1 MLNRTDWDK
10 FAEATGASQDAL
22 QTIEGITQTAQS
34 YYEWTDSLTEE
45 PDDGKAF
52 FGRDAMANYFLIGA
66 RQLGVEIFSIQ
77 DGQVVLNFDK
87 AVVRKL
93 WDNYYIPFVKGYFAA
108 SGRFRSDDIQ
118 TGNIVAFVGS
128 SSGATFFPDKV
139 ILSDTESYDI
149 EMKAMESPGFAE
161 GEKIAVQQGAGMVVT
176 NTDEAQIQA
185 AVTFLKWF
193 TEDERNIEFSLA
205 SGYLPV
211 TKTANDLDKMKQ
223 YLSGEEESALAIVEA
238 ALDTVNHN
246 TLYTTK
252 AFQNGTSARH
262 ILEHSMKDKAT
273 ADRKTVEERLS
284 AGQTLDEATAEFVSD
299 DCFESWYQ
307 ETKAELEKLVK

>member
-1 MLNRTDWDK
+1 
-10 FAEATGASQDAL
+10 
-22 QTIEGITQTAQS
+22 
-34 YYEWTDSLTEE
+34 
-45 PDDGKAF
+45 
-52 FGRDAMANYFLIGA
+52 
-66 RQLGVEIFSIQ
+66 
-77 DGQVVLNFDK
+77 
-87 AVVRKL
+87 
-93 WDNYYIPFVKGYFAA
+93 
-108 SGRFRSDDIQ
+108 
-118 TGNIVAFVGS
+118 
-128 SSGATFFPDKV
+128 
-139 ILSDTESYDI
+139 
-149 EMKAMESPGFAE
+149 MKAMESPGFAE

-223 YLSGEEESALAIVEA
+223 YLSGEEESTLAIEEA

-262 ILEHSMKDKAT
+262 ILEHSMTDKAT

-284 AGQTLDEATAEFVSD
+284 AGQTLDEATAEFISD